1 MIAEIRALPGVKDA
15 MLVER
20 TGLPQQYINPELSAM
35 TASLWGLG
43 EYYTGKFG
51 DKLKSIEINGSKTVI
66 LAFLYEEDILLVIAE
81 DEKVKDRL
89 KEIIETSEGMK

>member
-1 MIAEIRALPGVKDA
+1 MIDEIRALPGVKEV
-15 MLVER
+15 MLVEK
-20 TGLPQQYINPELSAM
+20 TGLPLQYINPELSAM

-51 DKLKSIEINGSKTVI
+51 DKLKIIEIDGSKTVI
-66 LAFLYEEDILLVIAE
+66 LAFLYRDDIILIIAE

-89 KEIIETSEGMK
+89 KEIVRNKIDG